1 MGVSE
6 GSRRGQRDSNRPA
19 PYEPAIDAYAQGLI
33 DRLQANAR
41 DEEALQL
48 LSAHYESHR
57 DYPSLANLLEGWA
70 GTLRDDRRAAAAF
83 VAAGDAVLDGR
94 LDKNRA
100 RVFYE
105 TAIDRHPESD
115 DALNRLES
123 LLRRLSDDTGHE
135 RVLSRMARALER
147 RGAEPMRRADVH
159 YRLGQLYEHR
169 LRLPGKAINEYRT
182 ALNLDPQLVPAITA
196 ARAIYD
202 AAGKHGAVADMYE
215 LEIATITDAEAR
227 HDLLIA
233 LATHQRDFLEEL
245 DAAVRAVRRALKAQ
259 PSRTGTLELLADLLA
274 SRAQRFDSEHP
285 PAAEGEGVD
294 SPDPA
299 ERAAADR
306 WRAAELYF
314 QLARRVPRGEAAPH
328 LETCL
333 ALCSEH
339 DKARRMLEELQGYR
353 STSPG
358 ELGVPL
364 EQPVD
369 AYLSQVEVDDRNTGR
384 FAPAGEEEVTQ
395 PRAAR
400 PAGAALEDSGDVT
413 DWLDDD
419 AVELIDEA
427 VSPDAMVPVTERPP
441 PPASDR
447 PPRLSPP
454 PPPPIPGRP
463 APFRR

>member
-19 PYEPAIDAYAQGLI
+19 PYEPAVDAYAQGLI

-41 DEEALQL
+41 DEEALRL

-100 RVFYE
+100 RVLYE

-115 DALNRLES
+115 DALHRLEA

-215 LEIATITDAEAR
+215 LEIATITDGEAR

-233 LATHQRDFLEEL
+233 LATHQRDFLEDLE
-245 DAAVRAVRRALKAQ
+245 AAVRAVRRALKAQ
-259 PSRTGTLELLADLLA
+259 PSRTGTLELLADL
-274 SRAQRFDSEHP
+274 AQV
-285 PAAEGEGVD
+285 G
-294 SPDPA
+294 
-299 ERAAADR
+299 
-306 WRAAELYF
+306 L
-314 QLARRVPRGEAAPH
+314 QPR
-328 LETCL
+328 
-333 ALCSEH
+333 
-339 DKARRMLEELQGYR
+339 KAKVRIRPTRPSGPRPTAGAQPS
-353 STSPG
+353 STSSSRD
-358 ELGVPL
+358 VC
-364 EQPVD
+364 
-369 AYLSQVEVDDRNTGR
+369 
-384 FAPAGEEEVTQ
+384 
-395 PRAAR
+395 RAAR
-400 PAGAALEDSGDVT
+400 PRRT
-413 DWLDDD
+413 W
-419 AVELIDEA
+419 
-427 VSPDAMVPVTERPP
+427 R
-441 PPASDR
+441 PASR
-447 PPRLSPP
+447 CARSTTRRGACSKSCRATAAHPRVSWAYPSSSRWMP
-454 PPPPIPGRP
+454 T
-463 APFRR
+463 